1 MKLIEQ
7 IRRDREA
14 GTPGS
19 WDASS
24 RNVYASA
31 REDESGNKD
40 GCLAVI
46 VSSPVNDWIAHHDT
60 CRIARVPAMEE
71 ALLAAVEALKAIERG
86 DDSADGM
93 PGVIAGAA
101 LDAMGVGQ

>member
-1 MKLIEQ
+1 MTLIEQ
-7 IRRDREA
+7 IKRDRADDPGNVMPTSEQIEA
-14 GTPGS
+14 L
-19 WDASS
+19 S
-24 RNVYASA
+24 R
-31 REDESGNKD
+31 RWG
-40 GCLAVI
+40 
-46 VSSPVNDWIAHHDT
+46 
-60 CRIARVPAMEE
+60 RVTAMEE